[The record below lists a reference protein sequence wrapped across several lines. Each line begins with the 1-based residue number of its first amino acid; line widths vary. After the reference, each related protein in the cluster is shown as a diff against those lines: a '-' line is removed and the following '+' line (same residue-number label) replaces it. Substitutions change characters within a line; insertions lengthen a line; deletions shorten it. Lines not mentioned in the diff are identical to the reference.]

1 LHRTV
6 RLSLPLIAVMAAGC
20 GPDDPSTYSPA
31 TSAPTSP
38 AFVAAAETAPVAAS
52 SPAAEPEA
60 WRLAFIDVETT
71 GLVPGWHEMIDLGV
85 VMTDLDGRALDSLFI
100 RVQPLHP
107 ERTAEGAR
115 AVNAFD
121 AERWRE
127 LGALAPTAALDTL
140 RAFHRRV
147 AGDGPVLLV
156 AFNSQFDAAFLDHL
170 FRADGGSWR
179 ELYHYFVLDI
189 PSMAWALGY
198 RDLTGA
204 ALAGRLGVED
214 EPHVA
219 VEHTGI
225 TGARLNARLYRALRA
240 RGMGAPIGA
249 KSADTPA
256 ARD

>member
-1 LHRTV
+1 MYPTRVFWLPLVAVAALACGPTEQSPRSRTV
-6 RLSLPLIAVMAAGC
+6 ADSAA
-20 GPDDPSTYSPA
+20 
-31 TSAPTSP
+31 P
-38 AFVAAAETAPVAAS
+38 AFVAAADTAPVAAS
-52 SPAAEPEA
+52 SPASEPEA
-60 WRLAFIDVETT
+60 WRLAFVDVETT

-85 VMTDLDGRALDSLFI
+85 VMTDLDGRPLDSLFI
-100 RVQPLHP
+100 RVQPSHP
-107 ERTAEGAR
+107 ERTADGAR

-121 AERWRE
+121 PDRWRE
-127 LGALAPTAALDTL
+127 LGALAPGPAVDSL

-147 AGDGPVLLV
+147 AGDGPVLLA

-170 FRADGGSWR
+170 FRDQGGSWR

-204 ALAGRLGVED
+204 ALAERLGIED

-219 VEHTGI
+219 EQHTGI

-240 RGMGAPIGA
+240 AQ
-249 KSADTPA
+249 D
-256 ARD
+256 

>member
-1 LHRTV
+1 M
-6 RLSLPLIAVMAAGC
+6 PLIAVAVVGC
-20 GPDDPSTYSPA
+20 EADDPSTRSHTAADSA
-31 TSAPTSP
+31 TP
-38 AFVAAAETAPVAAS
+38 AFVAAADTAPVAAS
-52 SPAAEPEA
+52 SPASEPEA
-60 WRLAFIDVETT
+60 WRLAFVDVETT

-85 VMTDLDGRALDSLFI
+85 VMTDLDGRTLDSLFI
-100 RVQPLHP
+100 RVQPSHP

-115 AVNAFD
+115 AVNAFG

-127 LGALAPTAALDTL
+127 LGALAPTVAVDSL

-170 FRADGGSWR
+170 FRGEGASWR

-198 RDLTGA
+198 RHLTGA
-204 ALAGRLGVED
+204 ALADRLGVED

-219 VEHTGI
+219 DEHTGI

-240 RGMGAPIGA
+240 RGMDAPVGATP
-249 KSADTPA
+249 ADTPA
-256 ARD
+256 AQD